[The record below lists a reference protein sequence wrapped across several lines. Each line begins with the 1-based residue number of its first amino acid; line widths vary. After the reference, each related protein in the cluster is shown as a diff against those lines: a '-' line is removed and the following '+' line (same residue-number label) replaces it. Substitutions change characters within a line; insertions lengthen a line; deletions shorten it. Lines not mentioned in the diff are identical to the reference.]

1 VNLPLILAAIL
12 ILTVALAWARLL
24 LWQYRAP
31 PGARSSL
38 LRMIGLLALQ
48 PVCAALLY
56 LTLLPPE
63 RASGAETLIVAT
75 ANAPQPAAIALGQ
88 RLIALPEAPQ
98 LGDAER
104 MPDLGTALRRYPGTG
119 QLRVIG
125 EGLAAR
131 DRDAARALPITFD
144 PLPLRPGIIRLGLPA
159 EVAPGAAFQVG
170 GQVHGIRGG
179 SAELIDPAGART
191 DIARLPAS
199 GEFVL
204 NGSARVAG
212 TALFRLRVRDARRAL
227 VEEADV
233 PLVTAEERQPRI
245 LLIAGA
251 PGPEIKYLRRWATD
265 AGLSLHA
272 QLSVG
277 GGVQLGDAP
286 LPLNSGTLQR
296 FDLAVLDERSWAE
309 LAPGQRSALV
319 DAVRGG
325 LGLLLRPTGPLPD
338 DVRRQWRGLGF
349 DLSSGAEVVAVRL
362 DPASTTPPEEGE
374 PAPSPGAN
382 PLAELSRREL
392 KVAASD
398 AVPMLRDASG
408 ATLASWRAEGRG
420 RVAVWTLANSF
431 GLVLTGEDDRYGR
444 LWSEAFAT
452 LARAETQA
460 PVRIDPLPAASE
472 RMSLCGV
479 AAAATVTSPE
489 AELTRLLV
497 DPATGSAACAAFWPA
512 APGWHLLRTGARSI
526 PFFVHPAAA
535 LPALRQAERAAE
547 TGKLAA
553 VQAKAAPAPLPHR
566 GPSWP
571 WFLAWLAASAF
582 LWWLERARRKAGA
595 RLESGT
601 DQASG
606 PLNA

>member
-1 VNLPLILAAIL
+1 MNLPLILAAIL
-12 ILTVALAWARLL
+12 ILAVALSWARLL

-75 ANAPQPAAIALGQ
+75 RNAPQPAVITPGQ

-98 LGDAER
+98 LRDAER

-125 EGLAAR
+125 DGLNAR
-131 DRDAARALPITFD
+131 DRDAARGLPVAFD
-144 PLPLRPGIIRLGLPA
+144 PIPLRPGIIRLGLPA

-170 GQVHGIRGG
+170 GQVHRTPGG
-179 SAELIDPAGART
+179 YAELIDPAGERV
-191 DIARLPAS
+191 DVARLDAS
-199 GEFVL
+199 GAFVL
-204 NGSARVAG
+204 NGSARVPG

-233 PLVTAEERQPRI
+233 PLVTAEEPQPRI
-245 LLIAGA
+245 LLVAGA
-251 PGPEIKYLRRWATD
+251 PGPEIKYLRRWASD

-277 GGVQLGDAP
+277 GGLQLGDAP

-309 LAPGQRSALV
+309 LGPGERSALV

-325 LGLLLRPTGPLPD
+325 LGLLLRATGPLPD

-349 DLSSGAEVVAVRL
+349 DLSTGTEVAPVRL
-362 DPASTTPPEEGE
+362 GPASGTAAEEGGQS
-374 PAPSPGAN
+374 PSPDAN
-382 PLAELSRREL
+382 PLTELSRRDL
-392 KVAASD
+392 KAGAPD

-408 ATLASWRAEGRG
+408 AVLATWRAEGRG

-444 LWSEAFAT
+444 LWSDAFAT
-452 LARAETQA
+452 LARAQTQA
-460 PVRIDPLPAASE
+460 PVRIDPLPAAGE
-472 RMSLCGV
+472 RMSLCGI

-489 AELTRLLV
+489 AKLTRLLV
-497 DPATGSAACAAFWPA
+497 DPATGSAACAAFWPD
-512 APGWHLLRTGARSI
+512 APGWHQLRTGAKSI
-526 PFFVHPAAA
+526 PFFVHPPAA

-547 TGKLAA
+547 TMMLRATEA
-553 VQAKAAPAPLPHR
+553 EAAPAGLTHR

-571 WFLAWLAASAF
+571 WFLAWLGASAV
-582 LWWLERARRKAGA
+582 LWWLERARR
-595 RLESGT
+595 RSS
-601 DQASG
+601 ASTVE
-606 PLNA
+606 